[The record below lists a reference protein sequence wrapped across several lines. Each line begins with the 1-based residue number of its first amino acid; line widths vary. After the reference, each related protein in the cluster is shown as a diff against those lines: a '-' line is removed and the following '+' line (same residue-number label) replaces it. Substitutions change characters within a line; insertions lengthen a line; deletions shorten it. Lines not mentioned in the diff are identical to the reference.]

1 MMHLTARLASLASA
15 SRRVAAALIAAGAI
29 AAAPA
34 DARAETLTDALISAY
49 NTSGLLEQNRA
60 LLRAADEDV
69 AQAVAALRPVVSYI
83 VSGAWADG
91 DLLIESVTSAN
102 YGLSLDWTLYDF
114 GRNVLAIDIA
124 KESVLALR
132 AALIN
137 IEQQV
142 LLRAVAAYMEVR
154 RAQAFIELNE
164 NNVRLLG
171 EQLRATQDRF
181 EVGEVTRTDVALV
194 EARLAAGRSGLAAAQ
209 GDLARARAEYLTVT
223 GRLPQNLQPPPPL
236 PATAASLTAAQQ
248 VAQTRHPLIV
258 QVQRE
263 VTAAEIG
270 VDLARA
276 QILPSVILRGQIAND
291 EEANNSRQAE
301 LTLRGPI
308 YSGGAINSAVRAAG
322 ARRDAARAAL
332 LTTTQDIVQA
342 VADSWANVEVSRA
355 IIAASEEQVAAARLA
370 LTGAREEL
378 DVGQGT
384 TIDVLDREN
393 ELLTAFTDLI
403 DSQVNLT
410 IATYGLLSRMGL
422 LTVEHLNLG
431 IPTYDPT
438 AYYNAVRNAPLGNIS
453 PQGQQ
458 LDNLLR
464 AIGRD

>member
-1 MMHLTARLASLASA
+1 MRLYRLTAFA
-15 SRRVAAALIAAGAI
+15 RRRAPLAAALAVAGAL
-29 AAAPA
+29 AAAPSA
-34 DARAETLTDALISAY
+34 LRAETLTDALISAY

-69 AQAVAALRPVVSYI
+69 AQTVAALRPVVSYI

-91 DLLIESVTSAN
+91 DLLVESTTSAN
-102 YGLSLDWTLYDF
+102 YGFSLDWVLFDF
-114 GRNVLAIDIA
+114 GRNVLSIDIA

-132 AALIN
+132 AALID

-164 NNVRLLG
+164 NNVRLLQ

-194 EARLAAGRSGLAAAQ
+194 EARLAAGRSGLAASQ
-209 GDLARARAEYLTVT
+209 GDLARARAEYLTVV
-223 GRLPQNLQPPPPL
+223 GRLPVNLQAPPPL
-236 PATAASLTAAQQ
+236 PATARSLSAAQQ
-248 VAQTRHPLIV
+248 VAQTRHPAIV
-258 QVQRE
+258 RAQRE

-270 VDLARA
+270 VQLARA
-276 QILPSVILRGQIAND
+276 SVYPEVVARGQIAND
-291 EEANNSRQAE
+291 EFGNNQRSVE
-301 LTLRGPI
+301 LSLRGPI
-308 YSGGAINSAVRAAG
+308 YSGGAINSAIRAAG
-322 ARRDAARAAL
+322 ARRDAARSGL
-332 LTTTQDIVQA
+332 LITTQDVVQN
-342 VADSWANVEVSRA
+342 VANAWANVEVSTA

-370 LTGAREEL
+370 LQGAREEL
-378 DVGQGT
+378 DVGEGT

-403 DSQVNLT
+403 DSQVNRY

-431 IPTYDPT
+431 IPTYDPS
-438 AYYNAVRNAPLGNIS
+438 AYYNAVRNAPVGSIS
-453 PQGQQ
+453 RQGSQ
-458 LDNLLR
+458 LDNLLK
-464 AIGRD
+464 AIGRE